1 MTWDLKKQQQLI
13 KKKNHLQEAGGCL
26 GLRSCNEFFYGKRTR
41 VLALNGGWHS
51 GRAVV
56 TEAGV
61 GKGSVFMVSQLQ
73 LHSTS
78 DVSHFHGHLT
88 PS

>member
-1 MTWDLKKQQQLI
+1 M
-13 KKKNHLQEAGGCL
+13 
-26 GLRSCNEFFYGKRTR
+26 
-41 VLALNGGWHS
+41 LALNGGWHS

-73 LHSTS
+73 PHSVS
-78 DVSHFHGHLT
+78 DVSHFHGPLT